1 MAEYH
6 PEPAY
11 FGERICI
18 DYTDYLSAL
27 CKKRW
32 RFIDAIYGVWPIF
45 GMVTKIPL
53 SWQKASG
60 KERLKLLALQVLS
73 TQVSDE
79 TNIVRL
85 IELARRQG
93 LQAFDIQ
100 LPYSLTNEQLG
111 IIDEECHD
119 ALALT
124 QQDECLSVRI
134 VAEPG
139 GVTK

>member
-1 MAEYH
+1 MAKYH

-11 FGERICI
+11 FSEKICI
-18 DYTDYLSAL
+18 DYTDYLAAL

-32 RFIDAIYGVWPIF
+32 HFIDAIYGVWPIF
-45 GMVTKIPL
+45 GMVIKIPL
-53 SWQKASG
+53 SWQKVSG
-60 KERLKLLALQVLS
+60 KERLKMLALQVLS

-79 TNIVRL
+79 TNIIRL
-85 IELARRQG
+85 IELARQQG
-93 LQAFDIQ
+93 LRAFDIL

-111 IIDEECHD
+111 VIDEECHD

-124 QQDECLSVRI
+124 QQDERLSVQI

-139 GVTK
+139 SFMK